1 MKILFNIFIL
11 SLVALFINGCSA
23 KRLTIKSLHPS
34 KIEKEKIYTIKVD
47 RFFHDDVNQSISL
60 ESRIEDKIVDSKRV
74 FMLKNNDFGTDAVV
88 TGDVLNSSLRYETY
102 YKTEIDY
109 SRCRYYRYDERNKSR
124 QCIEYAVRYI
134 PCENREYNVT
144 TSVKVIKPITNDLL
158 FSKTYD
164 KSSHE
169 NVCFDYSP
177 YPFYGNSS
185 DKYRI
190 NSKIAD
196 EIAQDIVDDISPHYV
211 YYNINIIEEL
221 DDKNTLYNKAHKKR
235 FENSVDLLESKNLDL
250 AFVELE
256 ALNKELNNQSFEV
269 IYNIALIYEA
279 NNKLEIANK
288 LYIQARSL
296 TLDIKYLDLIN
307 YAIER
312 TSINLEEK
320 IKAKSQLP

>member
-1 MKILFNIFIL
+1 MKFLFNIFII
-11 SLVALFINGCSA
+11 SLIAFFISACST
-23 KRLTIKSLHPS
+23 KKLTIKSLHPS

-47 RFFHDDVNQSISL
+47 RFFHDDVNQSTTL
-60 ESRIEDKIVDSKRV
+60 ENRIDDKTVDGKKI
-74 FMLKNNDFGTDAVV
+74 FKLKNNDFGTDAVI

-102 YKTEIDY
+102 YRTETDY
-109 SRCRYYRYDERNKSR
+109 SRCRYYRYDEKNKKR
-124 QCIEYAVRYI
+124 HCMEYIVRYI

-144 TSVKVIKPITNDLL
+144 TSIKVIKPITNELL

-169 NVCFDYSP
+169 SECFDHRA
-177 YPFYGNSS
+177 YPFFRSSS
-185 DKYRI
+185 DKYRT
-190 NSKIAD
+190 NTQIAD
-196 EIAQDIVDDISPHYV
+196 QISQDIVNDISPHYV

-221 DDKNTLYNKAHKKR
+221 DDKNPLYNKAHKKR
-235 FENSVDLLESKNLDL
+235 FEKSVDLLESKNLDL

-256 ALNKELNNQSFEV
+256 SLDKELNNQSFE
-269 IYNIALIYEA
+269 ILYNIALIYEA
-279 NNKLEIANK
+279 NNKLEMANK
-288 LYIQARSL
+288 LYNQARTL
-296 TLDIKYLDLIN
+296 TLDLKYLDLIN